1 MSSSADSLLPPPAA
15 KPARRGGWA
24 QRFDR
29 WALARHPAGGS
40 TRLTHRNVYI
50 LPTRTGW
57 FFALLL
63 LVLLVLSI
71 NYQLNLGY
79 LLTFL
84 LAGSAMMAMH
94 VTHHNLRG
102 LQLTA
107 RMPEGL
113 LHQGRSAR
121 LGLLLQGGA
130 RDRWGLALRPAGSP
144 PLPPSAPQKKARR
157 KAPNPPYPW
166 TYTDCAR
173 DSETPLALGWTP
185 PRRGLLPWPVLT
197 VESRYPLGVWIA
209 WSRWQ
214 PQGELLVLP
223 AVEHPAPPLPPA
235 RPMPGN
241 GPALARGGG
250 ETEGVRAWRSGDS
263 MRQVLWKKFARSD
276 ELVSRDTAQPQAR
289 AELWLDFAALPTS
302 LDTESRLSR
311 LCAWVLAADREG
323 VPYGLQLG
331 TRQIPPATGA
341 AHRAACLRLLALH
354 PGPLLQPRSSIRAT
368 AQART

>member
-1 MSSSADSLLPPPAA
+1 MSSSVDSALPSPAA
-15 KPARRGGWA
+15 QPSPRGRLA

-50 LPTRTGW
+50 LPTRTGA
-57 FFALLL
+57 FFGVLL

-94 VTHHNLRG
+94 VTHNNLRG

-107 RMPEGL
+107 RTPEGL
-113 LHQGRSAR
+113 LHQGQSAR
-121 LGLLLQGGA
+121 LSLLLQGGA
-130 RDRWGLALRPAGSP
+130 RDRWGLALRPAGAP
-144 PLPPSAPQKKARR
+144 PTTAQAPAKRR
-157 KAPNPPYPW
+157 AKAPSPRYPW
-166 TYTDCAR
+166 TYIDCGREAEAAVVL
-173 DSETPLALGWTP
+173 SWTP
-185 PRRGLLPWPVLT
+185 SHRGLLAWPLLT
-197 VESRYPLGVWIA
+197 VESQYPLGVWTA

-235 RPMPGN
+235 RPTPGN
-241 GPALARGGG
+241 GPAVSRGGS
-250 ETEGVRAWRSGDS
+250 ETEGVRPWRAGDS
-263 MRQVLWKKFARSD
+263 LRQVLWKKFARSD
-276 ELVSRDTAQPQAR
+276 DLVSRDTAQPQAR
-289 AELWLDFAALPTS
+289 AELWLDFATLPAS
-302 LDTESRLSR
+302 LDTEARLSR
-311 LCAWVLAADREG
+311 LCAWVLAADRAG
-323 VPYGLQLG
+323 TPYGLRLG
-331 TRQIPPATGA
+331 AQHLAPATGA

-354 PGPLLQPRSSIRAT
+354 PGPLRQR
-368 AQART
+368 RTGVAP

>member
-1 MSSSADSLLPPPAA
+1 MPPSADTALPPPAA
-15 KPARRGGWA
+15 SNTLRDAFA
-24 QRFDR
+24 QRFDA

-94 VTHHNLRG
+94 VTHNNLRG

-107 RMPEGL
+107 RPPEGL
-113 LHQGRSAR
+113 LHQGQSAR

-130 RDRWGLALRPAGSP
+130 RDRWGLALRPAGTQATP
-144 PLPPSAPQKKARR
+144 PAPQKKARR
-157 KAPNPPYPW
+157 KASSPPYPW
-166 TYTDCAR
+166 AYADCAR
-173 DSETPLALGWTP
+173 NSETSLTLSWTP
-185 PRRGLLPWPVLT
+185 PRRGLLAWPLLT
-197 VESRYPLGVWIA
+197 VESYYPLGVWTA

-214 PQGELLVLP
+214 PQIELLVLP
-223 AVEHPAPPLPPA
+223 AAEHPAPPLPPA
-235 RPMPGN
+235 RPTPGN

-250 ETEGVRAWRSGDS
+250 ETDGVRAYRTGDS
-263 MRQVLWKKFARSD
+263 LRHVLWKKFARSD
-276 ELVSRDTAQPQAR
+276 ELISRDTAQPQAR
-289 AELWLDFAALPTS
+289 AELWLDFATLPVQ
-302 LDTESRLSR
+302 LDIEARLSR
-311 LCAWVLAADREG
+311 LCTWVLAADRTG
-323 VPYGLQLG
+323 MPYGLQLG
-331 TRQIPPATGA
+331 GQQVRPATGA

-354 PGPLLQPRSSIRAT
+354 PGPLLQPRSGAAPRAKS
-368 AQART
+368 